1 MISGA
6 VAYSVIKQIDLHES
20 EDVRMRTYVITG
32 GSDGIGRGLGL
43 HLLGRGERVIA
54 IASGAAKGAAFL
66 TDAARIDAADRA
78 FFLQADLS
86 TLAGMNRA
94 IEATVT
100 ISTVVDGLVLGA
112 QRFQPH
118 RVETVDGLEFTF
130 ALAYLSRF
138 VLARGLLAALERA
151 AATPVIMNISSPGGP
166 SGTVHWDD
174 LQLNRR
180 YKGMRARPAIRALQR
195 SPRRGLSRTPS
206 GARTRY
212 VLHNPGFV
220 RTSQPESFPEP
231 MRTLSKTL
239 ARWFA
244 TSVDRAIL
252 PMVERLDEPPAA
264 PFSAFLRARRL
275 PLTTKAFAP
284 ESAARLESL
293 TSSILASKT

>member
-1 MISGA
+1 
-6 VAYSVIKQIDLHES
+6 
-20 EDVRMRTYVITG
+20 MRTYVITG

-54 IASGAAKGAAFL
+54 IASGAAKGATFL

-86 TLAGMNRA
+86 TLAGMHRA
-94 IEATVT
+94 IEATET
-100 ISTVVDGLVLGA
+100 ISTVIDGLVLGA
-112 QRFQPH
+112 QRFQPR

-138 VLARGLLAALERA
+138 VLARGLLAALERS

-166 SGTVHWDD
+166 SGAVHWDD

-180 YKGMRARPAIRALQR
+180 YKGMRAALQSAR
-195 SPRRGLSRTPS
+195 CNDLLGADFPVRHPA
-206 GARTRY
+206 ARTRY

-231 MRTLSKTL
+231 MRTLSKAV

-252 PMVERLDEPPAA
+252 PMVERLDQPPVA
-264 PFSAFLRARRL
+264 PFSAFLRAGRL

-293 TSSILASKT
+293 TSSILAPKT